1 MIQIYVVVFR
11 HILFTTF
18 FVSDKK
24 KRILHKTEAWIRIG
38 LYLNNKTD
46 RFNCQTLP
54 PALAWVPAREISEF
68 DSQPAWTVS
77 FQTKTA
83 FDLLFWRWFL
93 PRQLLICF
101 SDDGFFRK
109 FKSMFAE
116 LFKSFFWYSQT
127 LSVVCLL
134 IDLQA
139 NSVPPATQILNVL
152 C

>member
-54 PALAWVPAREISEF
+54 PALAWVPAREKYLNLIHNLPGRLVF
-68 DSQPAWTVS
+68 
-77 FQTKTA
+77 K
-83 FDLLFWRWFL
+83 

-101 SDDGFFRK
+101 SDDGFYQD
-109 FKSMFAE
+109 
-116 LFKSFFWYSQT
+116 SF
-127 LSVVCLL
+127 
-134 IDLQA
+134 
-139 NSVPPATQILNVL
+139 
-152 C
+152 